1 MFFIFTHCLDCIPL
15 IKEPKGEYIMT
26 IFKNLNIEVKKQY
39 RNNRSVRRHIGLT
52 PKHAMAIDEIIILH
66 ELEQGYTAYPSAI
79 INFAME
85 LLINAIDEMDEN
97 KQVEFILDGV
107 NKYEQI

>member
-1 MFFIFTHCLDCIPL
+1 
-15 IKEPKGEYIMT
+15 MT
-26 IFKNLNIEVKKQY
+26 VFKNINIEVKKQY
-39 RNNRSVRRHIGLT
+39 RNNKSVRRHIGLT
-52 PKHAMAIDEIIILH
+52 PGHAMAIDEITILH
-66 ELEQGYTAYPSAI
+66 ELEQGYTTYPSAI

-85 LLINAIDEMDEN
+85 HLIKSIDEMDED

>member
-1 MFFIFTHCLDCIPL
+1 
-15 IKEPKGEYIMT
+15 MT
-26 IFKNLNIEVKKQY
+26 VFKNLNIEVKKQY
-39 RNNRSVRRHIGLT
+39 RNNKSVRRHIGLT
-52 PKHAMAIDEIIILH
+52 PNHAMAIDEITILH
-66 ELEQGYTAYPSAI
+66 ELEQGYTTYPSAI

-85 LLINAIDEMDEN
+85 HLIKSIDEMDKD

>member
-1 MFFIFTHCLDCIPL
+1 
-15 IKEPKGEYIMT
+15 MT

-39 RNNRSVRRHIGLT
+39 RNSIVRRHIGLT
-52 PKHAMAIDEIIILH
+52 PNHAMAIDEIVILH
-66 ELEQGYTAYPSAI
+66 EMEQGYTTYPSAI

-85 LLINAIDEMDEN
+85 QLIKSIDEMDED